1 MLNLLAQIVNTIIA
15 IASFIVHSLESFIN
29 LIVHLPSYV
38 TFLTQSIAF
47 LPALLIPFAT
57 ASISIYIVLFIVG
70 RN

>member
-29 LIVHLPSYV
+29 LIIHLPSYV
-38 TFLTQSIAF
+38 TFLIQSIGF